1 MSSQVSEPM
10 KPGDYAAFPIPASD
24 AQGSF
29 YPELGLT
36 KREWM
41 ATTILAGLCAN
52 STSSGLTSAPKFAV
66 EMAEFLL
73 TALTPESEGGK
84 SEPPMNETL

>member
-1 MSSQVSEPM
+1 MSETM
-10 KPGDYAAFPIPASD
+10 KPGDYAAYPIHASD
-24 AQGSF
+24 AQGAF

-52 STSSGLTSAPKFAV
+52 STSSGLSGAPKFAV

-73 TALTPESEGGK
+73 TALTSEGGK
-84 SEPPMNETL
+84 